1 MVNVSPGLMDL
12 INLKTIKLKAEA
24 DNWKEAVHIAGRSL
38 LDLQAIEPRFIEAM
52 IHTILDYGPYMVLWP
67 GVALLHAR
75 PEDGV
80 RRLCLSLTTFRKPV
94 NFGHPQHDP
103 VDIAIV
109 LGAVDNR
116 AHIPALLE
124 LNSLM
129 QNPATVKRL
138 RETVYELHALN
149 IISSFL
155 KSIRGKDEKQPESVT

>member
-1 MVNVSPGLMDL
+1 MDL
-12 INLKTIKLKAEA
+12 INLKTIKLKADA

-52 IHTILDYGPYMVLWP
+52 IYTILDFGPYMVLWP

-80 RRLCLSLTTFRKPV
+80 RHLCLSLTTFRKPV
-94 NFGHPQHDP
+94 KFGHPQHDP

-124 LNSLM
+124 L
-129 QNPATVKRL
+129 K
-138 RETVYELHALN
+138 
-149 IISSFL
+149 
-155 KSIRGKDEKQPESVT
+155 